1 MSKVS
6 DVRVG
11 FVGLGNI
18 AQLHADEIIGLG
30 GQVVAGTDVSP
41 EARAMFAED
50 YGAEVFEDHTEMY
63 ELVDAV
69 VVSTPNRFH
78 EEYVVAALEAGLDVL
93 VEKPLAHTLES
104 AQRIADVARDAD
116 GFCMVG
122 FHNRFWGP
130 VQVLNSYREQG
141 KLGDVTHV
149 EANYIRRRGVPGRGS
164 WFTRKD
170 VSGGGAVIDIGT
182 HAIDLALYLMG
193 YPAVEEVSASTRSK
207 FGSQEDYSYLYMW
220 GEDRGSGNFDVE
232 DSATAFIRCANGS
245 TISLEVAW
253 AANRE
258 PSQDFYVRGTDAGAQ
273 FDISEDGMTVHETA
287 DDGVNHHRDINVET
301 TDREAHGIEQQHFLQ
316 AVAAGKRPGMNTVE
330 QGLEVQKIM
339 DAIYRSSDESRAV
352 SIE

>member
-1 MSKVS
+1 MSEVS

-182 HAIDLALYLMG
+182 HAIDLALYLMV

-220 GEDRGSGNFDVE
+220 GEDRGSENFDVE

-245 TISLEVAW
+245 TITLEVAW

-258 PSQDFYVRGTDAGAQ
+258 PSQEFYVRGTDAGAQ

-316 AVAAGKRPGMNTVE
+316 AVATGTRPDMNTVE

-339 DAIYRSSDESRAV
+339 DAIYQSSDESRAV

>member
-1 MSKVS
+1 MSALS
-6 DVRVG
+6 DVRLG

-18 AQLHADEIIGLG
+18 AQLHADEILGLG

-50 YGAEVFEDHTEMY
+50 YAAEVFEDPTEMY

-78 EEYVVAALEAGLDVL
+78 EEYVVSALEAGLDVL

-104 AQRIADVARDAD
+104 AQRIADAAAESS

-130 VQVLNSYREQG
+130 VQVLDSYREQG

-170 VSGGGAVIDIGT
+170 VAGGGAVIDIGT

-193 YPAVEEVSASTRSK
+193 YPDVEEVAAQTRSQ
-207 FGSQEDYSYLYMW
+207 FGSKDDYSYLYMW
-220 GEDRGSGNFDVE
+220 GEDRGTGNFDVE
-232 DSATAFIRCANGS
+232 DSATAFIRCANGT

-253 AANRE
+253 AANRR
-258 PSQDFYVRGTDAGAQ
+258 PSQEFTVRGKEAGAEL
-273 FDISEDGMTVHETA
+273 DIADDEMTLFETA
-287 DDGVNHHRDINVET
+287 DDGVNHHRDITVET
-301 TDREAHGIEQQHFLQ
+301 TDKEAHGIEQQHFLQ
-316 AVAAGKRPGMNTVE
+316 AVANGEAPGINTVE
-330 QGLEVQKIM
+330 EGLEVQKIM
-339 DAIYRSSDESRAV
+339 DAIYRSGEEGRA
-352 SIE
+352 IEIE